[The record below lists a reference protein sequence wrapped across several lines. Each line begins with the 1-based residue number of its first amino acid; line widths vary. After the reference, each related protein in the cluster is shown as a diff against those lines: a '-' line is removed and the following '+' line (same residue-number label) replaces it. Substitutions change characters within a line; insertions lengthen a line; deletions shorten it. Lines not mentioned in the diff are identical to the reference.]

1 MFKRIFYED
10 WAMIVP
16 VVSFVLV
23 FGVFVVATI
32 RALRMTRQKR
42 EHLASLPL
50 DPEDESNTPQP

>member
-1 MFKRIFYED
+1 
-10 WAMIVP
+10 MIAP

-23 FGVFVVATI
+23 FGVFVVTTI